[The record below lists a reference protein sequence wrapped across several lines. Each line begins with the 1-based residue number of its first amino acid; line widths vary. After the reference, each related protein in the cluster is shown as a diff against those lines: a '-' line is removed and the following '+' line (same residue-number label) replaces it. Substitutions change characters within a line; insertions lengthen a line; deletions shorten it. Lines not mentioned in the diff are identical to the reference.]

1 VQAIQL
7 SVVRDKSR
15 LPFEVT
21 KDEGKQQLKQQR
33 QHEENGK
40 KRIEVLV
47 NPEKAVAVLSALR
60 KMNLEATLYDSKG
73 YGKERQLVS
82 GGGRGT
88 TSIELP
94 STRHTVMTIIE
105 ANRLK
110 EVISAIKA
118 TTTKSR
124 PGGIIVVSSIEDLEY
139 M

>member
-1 VQAIQL
+1 
-7 SVVRDKSR
+7 VVRDKSR

-21 KDEGKQQLKQQR
+21 KEEGKQQKQ
-33 QHEENGK
+33 EERKREDGGK
-40 KRIEVLV
+40 KRIEVFV
-47 NPEKAVAVLSALR
+47 NPEKAVVVLSALK

-94 STRHTVMTIIE
+94 STRHTVMTIIDS
-105 ANRLK
+105 NRLK
-110 EVISAIKA
+110 EVIAAIKA

-124 PGGIIVVSSIEDLEY
+124 PGGIIAVSSIEDLIY

>member
-1 VQAIQL
+1 
-7 SVVRDKSR
+7 VVRDKSR

-21 KDEGKQQLKQQR
+21 KDEGKQLKQKDR
-33 QHEENGK
+33 TREDDGK
-40 KRIEVLV
+40 KRIEVFV
-47 NPEKAVAVLSALR
+47 NPEKAVVVLSALK

-94 STRHTVMTIIE
+94 STRHTVMTIIDS
-105 ANRLK
+105 NRLK
-110 EVISAIKA
+110 EVIAAIKA

-124 PGGIIVVSSIEDLEY
+124 PGGIIAVSSIEDLVQ

>member
-1 VQAIQL
+1 
-7 SVVRDKSR
+7 VVRDKSR

-21 KDEGKQQLKQQR
+21 KDEGKQLKQERQR
-33 QHEENGK
+33 KENSK

-73 YGKERQLVS
+73 YGKERQMVS

-94 STRHTVMTIIE
+94 STRHTVMTIIDSE
-105 ANRLK
+105 RLK
-110 EVISAIKA
+110 EVIGAIKT

-124 PGGIIVVSSIEDLEY
+124 PGGIIVVSSIEYLEY

>member
-1 VQAIQL
+1 VA
-7 SVVRDKSR
+7 RDKSR

-21 KDEGKQQLKQQR
+21 KDEAKQLKQ
-33 QHEENGK
+33 EERKSEEGGK
-40 KRIEVLV
+40 KRIEVFV
-47 NPEKAVAVLSALR
+47 NPEKAVVVLSALK

-73 YGKERQLVS
+73 YGKERQLIS

-94 STRHTVMTIIE
+94 STRHTVMTIIDSD
-105 ANRLK
+105 RLK
-110 EVISAIKA
+110 EVIAAIKA

-124 PGGIIVVSSIEDLEY
+124 PGGIIAVSSIENLVN

>member
-1 VQAIQL
+1 M
-7 SVVRDKSR
+7 VRDKSR

-21 KDEGKQQLKQQR
+21 KDEGKQLKQKDR
-33 QHEENGK
+33 TREDDGK
-40 KRIEVLV
+40 KRIEVFV
-47 NPEKAVAVLSALR
+47 NPEKAVVVLSALK

-94 STRHTVMTIIE
+94 STRHTVMTIIDS
-105 ANRLK
+105 NRLK
-110 EVISAIKA
+110 EVIAAIKA

-124 PGGIIVVSSIEDLEY
+124 PGGIIAVSSIEDLVQ